1 MKRLPQDEF
10 DVQRGEDLEVWGD
23 DLEEGGQVVLG
34 LWIAH
39 EIRRVLNAVSNGEYS
54 FACIRHNYR

>member
-1 MKRLPQDEF
+1 MKRPPQDEF
-10 DVQRGEDLEVWGD
+10 DVQRCEDLEVWGD

-39 EIRRVLNAVSNGEYS
+39 EIRRVLNAVSNGEYL
-54 FACIRHNYR
+54 FARMRHTYR